1 MEGHAHSPAG
11 DAAAPA
17 IPDDVG
23 VRPVRL
29 ADAGDCLHLL
39 DQRAL
44 PGEERWLELREV
56 EAVAEAI
63 ESLAVRGAPAI
74 ACAAALGL
82 AAASTGFPR
91 DPGGFRGAAEAALA
105 RLAATRPT
113 AVNLFVAIAQ
123 LRAALAAAPE
133 TADVVTLQALVR
145 RTAQAHV
152 DDDLRRCLAM
162 ARHGAALLPEGGTI
176 LTHCNTG
183 ALATAGWG
191 TALGVIRQ
199 AHRDGR
205 GIRVLVDETRPVLQ
219 GARLTAWELRR
230 EGVPA
235 EVITDSMAAALMGA
249 GEVQAAIVGAD
260 RIARNG
266 DVANKIGTYGVAVAC
281 HHHRIPFYVAAPWT
295 TIDLGLASGRDI
307 PIEQRSGDE
316 VRRHGGV
323 LMTAAD
329 QPVRNPAFD
338 VTPAALVTAI
348 ITERGVHAPTA
359 LARS

>member
-1 MEGHAHSPAG
+1 
-11 DAAAPA
+11 
-17 IPDDVG
+17 
-23 VRPVRL
+23 
-29 ADAGDCLHLL
+29 
-39 DQRAL
+39 
-44 PGEERWLELREV
+44 
-56 EAVAEAI
+56 
-63 ESLAVRGAPAI
+63 
-74 ACAAALGL
+74 
-82 AAASTGFPR
+82 
-91 DPGGFRGAAEAALA
+91 
-105 RLAATRPT
+105 
-113 AVNLFVAIAQ
+113 VNLFVAIAE

-133 TADVVTLQALVR
+133 AADVATLQALVR

-359 LARS
+359 LARG